1 MNWFNSLSSVK
12 KVLVITLL
20 LIGLFLLTKL
30 ALMSKVNLN
39 TIKLIK

>member
-20 LIGLFLLTKL
+20 FIGLFLLTKL